1 MTEKWD
7 ESRFRQTFLMAQKGD
22 AISRALLLEKY
33 RMRNELPSYCLIYIN
48 QLLKNIE
55 DDLRFSNKRASTKF
69 FPDNPRKGT
78 DISKK
83 LAVLQDYEALI
94 DRGMSSKQA
103 ISEVADKWGYTT
115 NNSNDA
121 ASAIYRV
128 NRDAKSFIS
137 DSEAKVDEEVKR
149 KLEIMTEWANKHG
162 FTVSNYERAEFAIRN
177 NFNDRNKN
185 GFLSTTKTFDDS
197 EFSYEINIHIM
208 ELACLG
214 EVRNMDKNSEDLN
227 NVDVDEDVQYLD
239 IPKFLAKHADDKLTP
254 SKI

>member
-7 ESRFRQTFLMAQKGD
+7 ESRYKQTFLMAQKGD

-33 RMRNELPSYCLIYIN
+33 RRSRDEIPSYCLNYIN

-94 DRGMSSKQA
+94 SKGMSSKQA
-103 ISEVADKWGYTT
+103 ISEVANKWGYTT

-121 ASAIYRV
+121 ASAIHRV

-149 KLEIMTEWANKHG
+149 KLEIMTVWANKHG
-162 FTVSNYERAEFAIRN
+162 CTVSNYDHAEFAIRN

-185 GFLSTTKTFDDS
+185 GFLSTTKTLNS
-197 EFSYEINIHIM
+197 EFSNEINIYIM
-208 ELACLG
+208 ELGLLSML
-214 EVRNMDKNSEDLN
+214 RTMDNNPEDLN
-227 NVDVDEDVQYLD
+227 DVDVDEDVQYLD
-239 IPKFLAKHADDKLTP
+239 IPKFLANHADKQADRD
-254 SKI
+254 